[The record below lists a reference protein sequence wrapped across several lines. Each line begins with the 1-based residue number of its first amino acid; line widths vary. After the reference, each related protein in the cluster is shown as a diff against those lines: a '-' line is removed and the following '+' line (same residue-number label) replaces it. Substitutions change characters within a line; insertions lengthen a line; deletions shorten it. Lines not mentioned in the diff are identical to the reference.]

1 MGTGKKMA
9 MPGGGRQARGF
20 TLIELMVTIAVAA
33 VLLALAQPSFTALIN
48 SNRLAA
54 QSNELV
60 AGLQEAR
67 IEALRANRRVTVCRS
82 SNGTTCDAAAGNWT
96 GWISFVDTDGD
107 QVVDDGETLLR
118 SSRVKVP
125 LQVSSTNRAL
135 TFRADGMARTNNAAR
150 TLVDNTFIVCIPT
163 TRPVNNKRQVALNAG
178 SRIALTVP
186 AGNGACP

>member
-1 MGTGKKMA
+1 MGGSLA
-9 MPGGGRQARGF
+9 RPGDWRQARGF
-20 TLIELMVTIAVAA
+20 TLVELMVTIAVAA
-33 VLLALAQPSFTALIN
+33 VLLALALPSFTALIN

-67 IEALRANRRVTVCRS
+67 IEALRTNRRVTVCRS
-82 SNGTTCDAAAGNWT
+82 SNGTSCDGAAGNWT

-107 QVVDDGETLLR
+107 QVVDAGETLLR
-118 SSRVKVP
+118 SSRVKAPV
-125 LQVSSTNRAL
+125 QVSSTNRAL
-135 TFRADGMARTNNAAR
+135 TFRADGMARANTAAR

-163 TRPVNNKRQVALNAG
+163 TRPVENKRQIALNAG